1 MTHPHPSSLSL
12 SSLHSMRQ
20 PHWVALMQ
28 AADCLYGLVLVGEQ
42 VASLAQPRGAT
53 LHALDILALR
63 MLLKGTPSLRAA
75 QTFLPVCLPRFNPS
89 AFLHAYVHYLH
100 EVSAS

>member
-1 MTHPHPSSLSL
+1 MPS
-12 SSLHSMRQ
+12 
-20 PHWVALMQ
+20 AAAAMQ
-28 AADCLYGLVLVGEQ
+28 AADCLYGLVLVGDH
-42 VASLAQPRGAT
+42 VASLAQPRGSA

-75 QTFLPVCLPRFNPS
+75 QTFLPVCLPSFNPS

-100 EVSAS
+100 EVRRPAPGGG